1 MFITAAPKPS
11 QAGFTLIELMIVVA
25 IVGILAAVAIPSYL
39 NYTNKA
45 KFSEVVQSTQ
55 PVKVAIEA
63 CAQQQGGLANC
74 ATPGTNGIPADYA
87 AVNGTTGYVASVTTT
102 AGGVIT
108 ATSQQI
114 SSNYTYILTPTY
126 QTNGQVTWVKS
137 GTCDAAGLC

>member
-1 MFITAAPKPS
+1 MLYSAASKQP

-45 KFSEVVQSTQ
+45 KFSEVMQATA
-55 PVKVAIEA
+55 PYKVAVES
-63 CAQQQGGLANC
+63 CAQQQGTLANC
-74 ATPGTNGIPADYA
+74 ATPGTNGIPANFA
-87 AVNGTTGYVASVTTT
+87 SVNGTTGYVASVTTG
-102 AGGVIT
+102 AKGLLT

-114 SSNYTYILTPTY
+114 STNYTYTLTPTL
-126 QTNGQVTWVKS
+126 QANGQVTWQKG